1 MRGFAQS
8 VNLTNELAELGVKL
22 VADSA
27 DILTPNSE
35 ERKKPVLAVQ
45 LTEGCTS
52 I

>member
-1 MRGFAQS
+1 M
-8 VNLTNELAELGVKL
+8 NLTNELAELGVRL
-22 VADSA
+22 VADSE
-27 DILTPNSE
+27 DISTPNSE